1 MFNNR
6 PIASFAS
13 TTVFKEER
21 TRSGTGRYCSAVRDA
36 AVIEGVVDVGIDIAW
51 ERMEPGE

>member
-1 MFNNR
+1 MFSNR

-36 AVIEGVVDVGIDIAW
+36 AVVEGVMDVGIDIVW